1 MMNTISILYILLG
14 GITIIAMLGTF
25 DLFFPKP
32 VTRARQKLESAPGK
46 SFLVGLVNV
55 IFWLV
60 VLVLWFE
67 WTQANGGPDRMP
79 YLIGT
84 ILVILLIIGLI
95 IPGIPGLV
103 ALAGLTGQR
112 WNAYSS
118 PLGQNLRG
126 GLLLV
131 LSCLTPYVGW
141 FIFTPALLCTAI
153 GAGLLTFFQ
162 REKKTPVLNDSS
174 TDVGH
179 A

>member
-1 MMNTISILYILLG
+1 MFNAITILYMLLW
-14 GITIIAMLGTF
+14 GITLIALIGTIG
-25 DLFFPKP
+25 LFFPKP

-60 VLVLWFE
+60 ILVIWWE
-67 WTQANGGPDRMP
+67 WTQYKGGPDIMVFVIGTALAILL
-79 YLIGT
+79 LIG
-84 ILVILLIIGLI
+84 LV

-103 ALAGLTGQR
+103 ALAGLTGER
-112 WNAYSS
+112 WNSSSS
-118 PLGQNLRG
+118 PLGQDLRG

-131 LSCLTPYVGW
+131 LACLTPYVGW

-162 REKKTPVLNDSS
+162 RKEKIPVL
-174 TDVGH
+174 
-179 A
+179 